1 LVVCQCHSN
10 MWGLRYMCVLYVF
23 FARNIV
29 VLIVCVAK
37 LTLHVYENFCQE
49 LIVWY
54 RNYTYKNLTALSRR
68 CVLSSVVTSRQIAQ
82 VVTDLQ
88 QAVTRLL
95 SSWYQDVFALLVP
108 SCCDKSETSCYHL
121 VTRLMMVTDFLQ
133 VVPKRLIQS
142 VRNKLLRACCH
153 QLVNNLFRVCR
164 PHQLCCEMI
173 TICSKLVNNWE
184 QAVRTQLVDKLW
196 DFYLFFYA
204 CNPQT

>member
-1 LVVCQCHSN
+1 
-10 MWGLRYMCVLYVF
+10 MCVLYVF

-95 SSWYQDVFALLVP
+95 SS
-108 SCCDKSETSCYHL
+108 
-121 VTRLMMVTDFLQ
+121 
-133 VVPKRLIQS
+133 
-142 VRNKLLRACCH
+142 
-153 QLVNNLFRVCR
+153 
-164 PHQLCCEMI
+164 
-173 TICSKLVNNWE
+173 
-184 QAVRTQLVDKLW
+184 
-196 DFYLFFYA
+196 
-204 CNPQT
+204 